1 MMEFTQLKMLL
12 ITLLGKLLLVPAE
25 KPTQSYTLNLK
36 LPSIPESYTLYVA
49 ESKDNFIAQEY
60 KLPSLLAYF
69 GQQFG
74 FDINSPIQAK
84 MTNVALYKH
93 QAKSVSDLKA
103 EIPFKTRK
111 IQEACLV
118 GSSSICRK
126 CSTGKLE
133 NGLYVP
139 TDTNAVKMLLF
150 SEYLQI
156 NEHVSPITTSISL
169 SNTAAY
175 TVSFNFRMAS
185 VLKRILFNLRKE
197 LQNISV

>member
-1 MMEFTQLKMLL
+1 
-12 ITLLGKLLLVPAE
+12 V
-25 KPTQSYTLNLK
+25 
-36 LPSIPESYTLYVA
+36 VA

-93 QAKSVSDLKA
+93 QAKSVSDLKS

-111 IQEACLV
+111 IQEACLI
-118 GSSSICRK
+118 GSSAICRK
-126 CSTGKLE
+126 CSIGKLE
-133 NGLYVP
+133 NGLCVP

-150 SEYLQI
+150 SEYKQF
-156 NEHVSPITTSISL
+156 NEHVEPTRTSIAL
-169 SNTAAY
+169 ANTNAV
-175 TVSFNFRMAS
+175 TISFNFRLAS
-185 VLKRILFNLRKE
+185 VLKRVV
-197 LQNISV
+197 NIFQIKKGDNQ